1 MTGRFPADSGVYGI
15 LTDPLVGY
23 ERLAEI
29 MVESGIRVI
38 QLRMKDRPRAEVVA
52 TALKLRALI
61 PPDVVFIINDDPSIV
76 KETGA
81 DGVHLGQDD
90 RSYAATRAMLG
101 PSVVIGLSTHN
112 PAQTTAACV
121 LRPDYIGIG
130 PVWPTPTKKCADP
143 ALGLETMAEMVK
155 IATVPTVCLGSIDM
169 SNADQVMRA
178 GARMICAVRC
188 INQAEDP
195 ASVIA
200 RLRAI
205 VDGYLHA

>member
-1 MTGRFPADSGVYGI
+1 MTGRFPADSGIYGI

-38 QLRMKDRPRAEVVA
+38 QLRMKDRPRAEVVR

-61 PPDVVFIINDDPSIV
+61 PPECVFIVNDDPAIA

-90 RSYAATRAMLG
+90 MPYAAARTMLG
-101 PSVVIGLSTHN
+101 LDAVIGLSTHN
-112 PAQTTAACV
+112 PAQTAAACA
-121 LRPDYIGIG
+121 LLPDYIGIG
-130 PVWPTPTKKCADP
+130 PVWPTPTKKCPDP
-143 ALGLETMAEMVK
+143 ALGLETMAEMVRA
-155 IATVPTVCLGSIDM
+155 ATVPTVCLGSIDF
-169 SNADQVMRA
+169 SNVDQVMRA
-178 GARMICAVRC
+178 GAEMICAVRC

-205 VDGYLHA
+205 VAGYARE